1 MTFQEFIHK
10 WEVGAGQRL
19 VTVTAAIL
27 AFVGLAVWYDVRAF
41 RGLST
46 TEGMDAAQ
54 LARNIARGEGF
65 KTSFIRPFSV
75 YLVKSRREARTGQNQ
90 GTSGTNGDDTAEQA
104 KPATVDKAEDKRP
117 PDLTN
122 APLFPALLAG
132 VLKVKIGRASCRE
145 RV

>member
-19 VTVTAAIL
+19 VSITAAIL

-46 TEGMDAAQ
+46 REGMDAAQ
-54 LARNIARGEGF
+54 LARNIARGEGY

-75 YLVKSRREARTGQNQ
+75 YLVKAHREARTRESQ
-90 GTSGTNGDDTAEQA
+90 GTSGTNGDVAAEQSKSVMA
-104 KPATVDKAEDKRP
+104 DIPRAFKLVVKKRSKRQSTLRGLAE
-117 PDLTN
+117 
-122 APLFPALLAG
+122 
-132 VLKVKIGRASCRE
+132 
-145 RV
+145 